1 MATAAKTPKP
11 KAKPKTTRSRKPAA
25 PPRMKIVLAIY
36 NQHLRRVATFNFD
49 QQAEAEAK
57 LADLNKDGGT
67 SHFLQRLKEPVEE
80 AVPA

>member
-1 MATAAKTPKP
+1 MATAAKSPKP
-11 KAKPKTTRSRKPAA
+11 KPKTSRSRKPAA

-49 QQAEAEAK
+49 QQVEAEAK

-80 AVPA
+80 TAQA